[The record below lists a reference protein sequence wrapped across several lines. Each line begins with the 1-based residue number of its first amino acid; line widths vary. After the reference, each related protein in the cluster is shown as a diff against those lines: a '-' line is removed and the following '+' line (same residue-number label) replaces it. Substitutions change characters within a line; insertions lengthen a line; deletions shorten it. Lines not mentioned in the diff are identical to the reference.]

1 MPEDVRY
8 SDRKHTNEGINRY
21 ESSLRLAHW
30 VWHLGRERQAAGV
43 REET

>member
-1 MPEDVRY
+1 MFVIVIENTR
-8 SDRKHTNEGINRY
+8 EGINRCV
-21 ESSLRLAHW
+21 SSLRLAHW